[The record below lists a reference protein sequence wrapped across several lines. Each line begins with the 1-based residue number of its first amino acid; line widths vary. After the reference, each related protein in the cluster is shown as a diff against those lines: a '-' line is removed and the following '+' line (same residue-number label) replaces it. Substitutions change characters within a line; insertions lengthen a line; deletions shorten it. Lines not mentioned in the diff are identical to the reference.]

1 MSPRERLRN
10 SATHRLHIVGAPRGG
25 TTLMLELTRNCFA
38 VDAYGPEERS
48 IFLPPPI
55 GQIVCT
61 KNPQDVLVMRR
72 VLPLM
77 PQLHAIVML
86 RDPRDIVSACT
97 PKTTLAVRR
106 TLDRLGMPVWR
117 AVG

>member
-1 MSPRERLRN
+1 MVPK
-10 SATHRLHIVGAPRGG
+10 SA
-25 TTLMLELTRNCFA
+25 
-38 VDAYGPEERS
+38 RS
-48 IFLPPPI
+48 FCRRRS
-55 GQIVCT
+55 GKSVCT

-72 VLPLM
+72 VLPLI

>member
-1 MSPRERLRN
+1 
-10 SATHRLHIVGAPRGG
+10 
-25 TTLMLELTRNCFA
+25 
-38 VDAYGPEERS
+38 
-48 IFLPPPI
+48 
-55 GQIVCT
+55 
-61 KNPQDVLVMRR
+61 MRR
-72 VLPLM
+72 VLPLI

>member
-10 SATHRLHIVGAPRGG
+10 TATHRIHIVGAPRSG

-61 KNPQDVLVMRR
+61 KNPQDVLVMRW

-77 PQLHAIVML
+77 PQVHAIVML
-86 RDPRDIVSACT
+86 RDPRDIVALDQPLTRSHAAPHT
-97 PKTTLAVRR
+97 STR
-106 TLDRLGMPVWR
+106 TEGC
-117 AVG
+117 